1 MGNVTPW
8 PHHPLATTHQTGFD
22 RHELA
27 RILDLYGRMVA
38 AGEMARLCDG
48 FPPRGRDLLGLS
60 PRCRA
65 TRISHR
71 KTPRLAAA
79 PGHVGAGLR
88 RRGDIEARG
97 RTGEYPRPR
106 RTQAYEAGRGL
117 IAAGSCSDRKSAE

>member
-1 MGNVTPW
+1 
-8 PHHPLATTHQTGFD
+8 
-22 RHELA
+22 
-27 RILDLYGRMVA
+27 
-38 AGEMARLCDG
+38 MARLCDG

-117 IAAGSCSDRKSAE
+117 IAAGSWSAKFSGSRSEEHTSEIQSLMRNSYAVFCLQKK